1 MFRSTHTSRSSRAIA
16 VALACMTLAAP
27 SALARPATENPSEG
41 VSTNVPAE
49 LRYVHTVAPAEHRTS
64 EPAPPARVAD
74 DGSSMPWDSLAAGIA
89 AVAVMSGLALA
100 LFRVRGPRAGR
111 SSAH

>member
-1 MFRSTHTSRSSRAIA
+1 VFRSIHTSRSSRAIA

-27 SALARPATENPSEG
+27 SALARPATEDPSAG

-49 LRYVHTVAPAEHRTS
+49 LRYVHTVAPSENRAS
-64 EPAPPARVAD
+64 EPAAPARAA
-74 DGSSMPWDSLAAGIA
+74 DGSPMPWDSLAAGIA
-89 AVAVMSGLALA
+89 AVVLMSGLALA
-100 LFRVRGPRAGR
+100 LLRVRGPRAGR

>member
-1 MFRSTHTSRSSRAIA
+1 MFRSIHTSRSSRAIA

-27 SALARPATENPSEG
+27 SALARPASENPSEA
-41 VSTNVPAE
+41 VSATVPTE
-49 LRYVHTVAPAEHRTS
+49 LRYVHTVAPAEYRTS

-74 DGSSMPWDSLAAGIA
+74 DGSAMPWDSLAAGIA
-89 AVAVMSGLALA
+89 VLALMSGLALA
-100 LFRVRGPRAGR
+100 LVRVRGPRAGR